1 MATLISSMIVR
12 VKPEKAEEIAQQ
24 LKKIPNVETHG
35 VHKEENIILVAEG
48 RDVRQIENLVTY
60 INQEFPDVAGVYPT
74 YLNWDEDMEDNE
86 TAKA

>member
-1 MATLISSMIVR
+1 MIVR
-12 VKPEKAEEIAQQ
+12 VKAEKAEEIAQQ

-48 RDVRQIENLVTY
+48 RDVRQIENLVAY

-74 YLNWDEDMEDNE
+74 YLNWDEDIQESE
-86 TAKA
+86 AAEA

>member
-12 VKPEKAEEIAQQ
+12 VKPAKADEILVQ
-24 LKKIPNVETHG
+24 LEKIPNVETHG

-74 YLNWDEDMEDNE
+74 YLNWDEDIEDSE
-86 TAKA
+86 TAEA